1 MECQRLCIV
10 FLLIIWKSVILSY
23 DPCLIF
29 VPLVS
34 HTLWAPLQSWPCT
47 APHIGTRLRYSSSSG
62 STRGQGWKQCKSNG
76 NGAFIS
82 FKVLLVFC
90 CDITIYDIHRG
101 NKESTCLNANGYN
114 FRCLFSNL
122 PRSPFPGGSSS
133 SASSG
138 ALTGAKKMAALN
150 GYVSPGWISKFLCIY
165 IYYISFSI
173 LLLKPRFGHKLPM
186 SWKNWRL
193 WPYILLNDHRQGSCE
208 ARGRRWDL
216 EMFCRIFHLRNV
228 GAQNLTT
235 IFKHFDTRVP
245 KWILLFHD
253 LYLILWDNINNI

>member
-165 IYYISFSI
+165 IYIIYLFPFCFWSQGLGINFQCLEKTEDSDHTFCWMI
-173 LLLKPRFGHKLPM
+173 TGKAAAKRAAGGGI
-186 SWKNWRL
+186 WR
-193 WPYILLNDHRQGSCE
+193 C
-208 ARGRRWDL
+208 
-216 EMFCRIFHLRNV
+216 FV
-228 GAQNLTT
+228 GYF
-235 IFKHFDTRVP
+235 I
-245 KWILLFHD
+245 
-253 LYLILWDNINNI
+253 